1 MGTILQLL
9 KNEYNPQLSV
19 NKCSQKLDIQK
30 KTTHFYNEIWN
41 IIDFLYIFFT
51 H

>member
-19 NKCSQKLDIQK
+19 NKCSQKLDTEK
-30 KTTHFYNEIWN
+30 KLH
-41 IIDFLYIFFT
+41 IFIMKYET
-51 H
+51 